1 MGVGCMQMRRAND
14 DSQVLTKE
22 AGWIVAR
29 LRFRT
34 LDECQELGGRVGM
47 DSKNSVLDMGS
58 FRCSKSIVRTC

>member
-29 LRFRT
+29 L
-34 LDECQELGGRVGM
+34 DECQELGGRVGM
-47 DSKNSVLDMGS
+47 DSKSSVLDMGS

>member
-1 MGVGCMQMRRAND
+1 MQMRKANY

-34 LDECQELGGRVGM
+34 LDECQELGARLGM
-47 DSKNSVLDMGS
+47 DTKSSVLDMGS
-58 FRCSKSIVRTC
+58 FRCSKSIVRTR